1 LEREHTPARPARPQS
16 PSSPIPFGVEMT
28 DIGAMLREARM
39 RDHLDIA
46 EFEARTKIRAKYLR
60 ALEDEEWSLLPG
72 YTFTK
77 AFLRTYADML
87 GLDGRM
93 LVDEFKRQYQDPSEV
108 ELATVHPSRRDG
120 RRARERPRERE
131 RGGDRGRERNRRP
144 SGPSSRVLLVALL
157 VVLLAAA
164 LFVVRELSNNNNK
177 PPATHTTNTRTH
189 TTRSSTHAARA
200 VKRVALT
207 LVPTAPVRVCLIS
220 YKTAASAGLQRVS
233 ALLGPASV
241 LPIYH
246 ADNRFRVSFTGGAI
260 KMIVNAHTVPITATG
275 TTVSYEIFVSGH
287 YLKLPAG
294 QAPRCS

>member
-1 LEREHTPARPARPQS
+1 LEREHTPARPARPAS

-46 EFEARTKIRAKYLR
+46 EFEARSKIRAKYLR
-60 ALEDEEWSLLPG
+60 ALEDEEWTLLPG

-93 LVDEFKRQYQDPSEV
+93 LVDEFKRQYQDPSEI
-108 ELATVHPSRRDG
+108 ELAPVLPSRRDG
-120 RRARERPRERE
+120 RRARERPRERDRGGE
-131 RGGDRGRERNRRP
+131 RGRNKRP
-144 SGPSSRVLLVALL
+144 SGPSSRVLLVAVL

-164 LFVVRELSNNNNK
+164 LFVVRELSNQNKK
-177 PPATHTTNTRTH
+177 PPATHSSSSRTH
-189 TTRSSTHAARA
+189 TTTTITHAPPV
-200 VKRVALT
+200 VKRVALR
-207 LVPTAPVRVCLIS
+207 LVPTAPVRVCLIA
-220 YKTAASAGLQRVS
+220 YKTAASPGLQRVS
-233 ALLGPASV
+233 ALLGPAAV
-241 LPIYH
+241 LPTYH
-246 ADNRFRVSFTGGAI
+246 ADNRFRVSFTGGSLR
-260 KMIVNAHTVPITATG
+260 MTVNAHTVAVNATG
-275 TTVSYEIFVSGH
+275 TTVSYQIFVSGH

>member
-1 LEREHTPARPARPQS
+1 
-16 PSSPIPFGVEMT
+16 MT

-93 LVDEFKRQYQDPSEV
+93 LVDEFKRQYQDPSEI
-108 ELATVHPSRRDG
+108 ELATVLPSRREG
-120 RRARERPRERE
+120 RRARERPRERD
-131 RGGDRGRERNRRP
+131 RGGERGRERNKRA

-157 VVLLAAA
+157 VVLLAAT
-164 LFVVRELSNNNNK
+164 LFVVRELNNSSKK
-177 PPATHTTNTRTH
+177 PPATHTTSRTH
-189 TTRSSTHAARA
+189 TTGTITRPPLA
-200 VKRVALT
+200 VKRVALR
-207 LVPTAPVRVCLIS
+207 LVPTAPVRVCLIA
-220 YKTAASAGLQRVS
+220 YKTAASQGLQRVS

-241 LPIYH
+241 LPTYH
-246 ADNRFRVSFTGGAI
+246 ADNRFRVSFTGGSI
-260 KMIVNAHTVPITATG
+260 KMVVNTHTVPVNATG
-275 TTVSYEIFVSGH
+275 TTVSYEVFVSGH

>member
-1 LEREHTPARPARPQS
+1 
-16 PSSPIPFGVEMT
+16 MT

-93 LVDEFKRQYQDPSEV
+93 LVDEFKRQYQDPSEI
-108 ELATVHPSRRDG
+108 ELAPVLPSRRDG

-144 SGPSSRVLLVALL
+144 SGPSSRVLLVAVL

-164 LFVVRELSNNNNK
+164 LFVVRELAKKNPK
-177 PPATHTTNTRTH
+177 HPAKHTTVSRTH
-189 TTRSSTHAARA
+189 TSTTVTHAPRA

-207 LVPTAPVRVCLIS
+207 LVPTAAVRVCLIA
-220 YKTAASAGLQRVS
+220 YKTAGSPGLQRVS

-241 LPIYH
+241 LPTYH
-246 ADNRFRVSFTGGAI
+246 ADNRFRVSFTGGAV
-260 KMIVNAHTVPITATG
+260 KMIVNSHTVPVTATG